1 VYLAGIVLGN
11 SKIVFQRG
19 IFLFHD
25 AGAWFAQIVMFVVLG
40 LLSFPSRLLEVAGE
54 GLLIALVLM
63 FVARPLAVV
72 LTLLPF
78 RFNWRELTLLSW
90 VGLKGAVPITL
101 ATFPLILGLPGAAL
115 LFDVVFFVVLVSALL
130 QGWTLPVLARRLKL
144 ELPAEPIAPVTL
156 EITSLHNV
164 DGDIVEYTVEA
175 DSRAV
180 GHRVREL
187 ALPEGVVIALIAR
200 GGEVIPPQGKTQIL
214 AGDHVFVVLRSD
226 TRPAVDRIFGRDRQ
240 LRAEVLPRLEV
251 PLRGSITAGE
261 LNEFY
266 GIRLEVPED
275 VTLDLLLRE
284 RLVEDKVAPG
294 MRLIL
299 GDVVLSVREVEEDG
313 RIEQVGIAVLERRM
327 ADKGADARA

>member
-1 VYLAGIVLGN
+1 
-11 SKIVFQRG
+11 
-19 IFLFHD
+19 
-25 AGAWFAQIVMFVVLG
+25 
-40 LLSFPSRLLEVAGE
+40 
-54 GLLIALVLM
+54 
-63 FVARPLAVV
+63 
-72 LTLLPF
+72 
-78 RFNWRELTLLSW
+78 
-90 VGLKGAVPITL
+90 
-101 ATFPLILGLPGAAL
+101 
-115 LFDVVFFVVLVSALL
+115 
-130 QGWTLPVLARRLKL
+130 
-144 ELPAEPIAPVTL
+144 
-156 EITSLHNV
+156 
-164 DGDIVEYTVEA
+164 VEYTVEA

-240 LRAEVLPRLEV
+240 LRAEVLPWLEV

-284 RLVEDKVAPG
+284 RLVEGKVAPG

-299 GDVVLSVREVEEDG
+299 GDVVLSVRDVEKDG